1 MVIATGI
8 ADAFFY
14 GRVSTDA
21 QAGDNHASLDTQEA
35 RAREYCASHGL
46 RLAESFVD
54 VQSGRRDDRSE
65 YRRMVDSALAGGAS
79 VIVVQFLDRF
89 GRNPREIL
97 RRYWDLEERGVRVV
111 ATDEDLSEE
120 LMLLMRA
127 GLAGAESRRTS
138 ERVRSYMTSRASKGV
153 HFGRAP
159 YGYRRMKVND
169 VVTWEQ
175 EPEEARAVREMH
187 RLAVQENFGHKRIAD
202 RLSEQGHPT
211 RNGRPWAAYTV
222 QHILTNEALAG
233 TLVYGKNPK
242 PGNPQVEL
250 VRVDGFFPAILS
262 AEEWT
267 ALEQRL
273 QIRRGSPRGSTHTS
287 DYLLSG
293 IVRCGHCGG
302 RWWARKGTRARDAST
317 GATTARRR

>member
-1 MVIATGI
+1 MVVATGT

-21 QAGDNHASLDTQEA
+21 QAGDQHASLDTQEA
-35 RAREYCASHGL
+35 RAREYCAAHGL
-46 RLAESFVD
+46 RLVASFVD
-54 VQSGRRDDRSE
+54 VQSGRRDDRTE
-65 YRRMVDSALAGGAS
+65 CRQMVERALAGGAS

-97 RRYWDLEERGVRVV
+97 RRYWDLEERGVQVV

-138 ERVRSYMTSRASKGV
+138 ERVRSYMTSRASRGV

-211 RNGRPWAAYTV
+211 RN
-222 QHILTNEALAG
+222 
-233 TLVYGKNPK
+233 
-242 PGNPQVEL
+242 
-250 VRVDGFFPAILS
+250 
-262 AEEWT
+262 
-267 ALEQRL
+267 
-273 QIRRGSPRGSTHTS
+273 
-287 DYLLSG
+287 
-293 IVRCGHCGG
+293 
-302 RWWARKGTRARDAST
+302 
-317 GATTARRR
+317 